1 MAELTVKEIEEA
13 IQAITSGGQ
22 SYKIGS
28 RSLTRAN
35 LSELRALRKELLAEE
50 DAAADADTASLMPGV
65 ARGIFSG
72 R

>member
-1 MAELTVKEIEEA
+1 TSEEMLAEVNN
-13 IQAITSGGQ
+13 AITAIMVGGQ

-35 LSELRALRKELLAEE
+35 LSELRALRDQLMAEN
-50 DAAADADTASLMPGV
+50 
-65 ARGIFSG
+65 ARGADEGLIGGCFVAEFLP